1 MCDKFQEIKKQL
13 LTQVESQMAH
23 LECVDT
29 KEMGEVIDMIKD
41 LEEAIY
47 YCTITEAMNELP
59 ETTHY
64 YTEKYK
70 SPHKK
75 RIYKPMT
82 YDYDWEDY
90 DYDEHEYE
98 MPTSGKFHETHDS
111 REGRSGV
118 HRKMYIEAKEL
129 HKDKSVQIKEL
140 DKYLQELSSDIV
152 EMIEDASNDE
162 RSYMEKKIQALAS
175 KIGSMNG

>member
-1 MCDKFQEIKKQL
+1 ML
-13 LTQVESQMAH
+13 L
-23 LECVDT
+23 L
-29 KEMGEVIDMIKD
+29 
-41 LEEAIY
+41 
-47 YCTITEAMNELP
+47 
-59 ETTHY
+59 
-64 YTEKYK
+64 
-70 SPHKK
+70 HKK
-75 RIYKPMT
+75 LLHNLFERKQKLFFQY
-82 YDYDWEDY
+82 
-90 DYDEHEYE
+90 
-98 MPTSGKFHETHDS
+98 S

>member
-82 YDYDWEDY
+82 YDYD
-90 DYDEHEYE
+90 EHEYE
-98 MPTSGKFHETHDS
+98 MPSNGKSHETHDS
-111 REGRSGV
+111 KEGRSGAR
-118 HRKMYIEAKEL
+118 RKMYMEAKEL

-140 DKYLQELSSDIV
+140 DKYLQELTSDIV

>member
-70 SPHKK
+70 VYCSMHCSKEIFFFVFNGDII
-75 RIYKPMT
+75 RNY
-82 YDYDWEDY
+82 Y
-90 DYDEHEYE
+90 
-98 MPTSGKFHETHDS
+98 S
-111 REGRSGV
+111 
-118 HRKMYIEAKEL
+118 IEL
-129 HKDKSVQIKEL
+129 
-140 DKYLQELSSDIV
+140 
-152 EMIEDASNDE
+152 
-162 RSYMEKKIQALAS
+162 
-175 KIGSMNG
+175 

>member
-98 MPTSGKFHETHDS
+98 MPSNGKSHETHDS
-111 REGRSGV
+111 KEGRSGAR
-118 HRKMYIEAKEL
+118 RKMYMEAKEL

-140 DKYLQELSSDIV
+140 DKYPLIALRNVKTHYNNYKGDIMFTFYN
-152 EMIEDASNDE
+152 EATDTD
-162 RSYMEKKIQALAS
+162 
-175 KIGSMNG
+175 

>member
-13 LTQVESQMAH
+13 LIQVEGQMAH
-23 LECVDT
+23 LDCVDT

-70 SPHKK
+70 SPHTK
-75 RIYKPMT
+75 RVYKPMT
-82 YDYDWEDY
+82 YDYDWNDY
-90 DYDEHEYE
+90 DYNEHEYE
-98 MPTSGKFHETHDS
+98 MPTNEKSYETHDS
-111 REGRSGV
+111 REGRSGAR
-118 HRKMYIEAKEL
+118 RKMYMEAKEL

-140 DKYLQELSSDIV
+140 DKYLQELTSDIV

-162 RSYMEKKIQALAS
+162 RSYMEKKI
-175 KIGSMNG
+175 